1 VKLKILASPSFLS
14 AIFPEKKFYETF
26 LKTTLVS
33 PVKLL
38 YGAKAYKLLH

>member
-1 VKLKILASPSFLS
+1 MKH
-14 AIFPEKKFYETF
+14 F

-38 YGAKAYKLLH
+38 YGAEAYKTTSLVKLCTKQAFVVEPNE